1 MSNFDFVPK
10 QIDAPGIQLGE
21 GTTVRIS
28 SAIIQ
33 RTTALRAYSSFA
45 PAGNWMEKL
54 SAAYIVALATRSAD
68 TWLMQDIQNHIPEEP
83 RISCPKCR
91 EATIG
96 LHVIRGRL
104 FPRLGQLRKHAN
116 KLIHHLDKPENRGV
130 DGLNIQGV
138 FDYCYHLFQENADAL
153 FRHIP
158 SATFQLTLCKSCKA
172 GGKNK

>member
-10 QIDAPGIQLGE
+10 SIDAAAIQLGE

-33 RTTALRAYSSFA
+33 RTTALRAYSSYA
-45 PAGNWMEKL
+45 AAGNWMEKL
-54 SAAYIVALATRSAD
+54 STAYIVAIATRSAD
-68 TWLMQDIQNHIPEEP
+68 SWLMQDIQNHIPEEP

-130 DGLNIQGV
+130 DGLNILGV
-138 FDYCYHLFQENADAL
+138 FDYCYHLFQENTDAL

-158 SATFQLTLCKSCKA
+158 SATFPLALCKSCKA
-172 GGKNK
+172 VRAL